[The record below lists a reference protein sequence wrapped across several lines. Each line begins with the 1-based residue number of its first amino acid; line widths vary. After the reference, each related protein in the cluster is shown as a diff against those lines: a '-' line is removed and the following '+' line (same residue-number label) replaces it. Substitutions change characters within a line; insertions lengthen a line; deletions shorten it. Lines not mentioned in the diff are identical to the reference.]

1 MRRARS
7 SRISGNALTTRRGSL
22 VVVFPTQIPNMVA
35 QISRSLSR
43 LSMIRNL
50 SLVLAAL
57 LALAATSLAQETP
70 TYIAKTAGT
79 AAIEIDILKYQL
91 KPLTVDQVKVEAD
104 AWQANLTQ
112 VNQDIS
118 DRLVLANKLDNE
130 PTAAERK
137 LQNGILQRLDVTL
150 RALKNR
156 GGDATAYEQYIA
168 ASTATGISFAFIKDW
183 IMSPDGGIQF
193 ALNVLK
199 FLLTLLAFKIIA
211 RIIASIVRKAVSRMK
226 GASDLLRDFVVNVAS
241 RVTFF
246 LGLIFALS
254 ALGID
259 VTPFVAALGAAG
271 FVLGFA
277 LQGTLSN
284 FASGLMILVYRPY
297 DIGEVITAAGTTGKV
312 DAMTLVS
319 TTLRLPDNQ
328 TVIIPNNSIWGGV
341 ITNISGQATRRVDMK
356 FGCGY
361 GDDLQKTQALLE
373 DIVSKHAKVHA
384 EPAPVIKVHELA
396 DSSVNFVVRPWA
408 NTADYWDV
416 FWDVTRAV
424 KDRFDAEGLNIPFP
438 QQEVHMHQIKD

>member
-1 MRRARS
+1 M
-7 SRISGNALTTRRGSL
+7 IKD
-22 VVVFPTQIPNMVA
+22 
-35 QISRSLSR
+35 LS
-43 LSMIRNL
+43 IA
-50 SLVLAAL
+50 LAAL
-57 LALAATSLAQETP
+57 LAFAGTCLAQDTP
-70 TYIAKTAGT
+70 AYQAKTAAT
-79 AAIEIDILKYQL
+79 ADVKIAVLEYQL
-91 KPLTVDQVKVEAD
+91 KPLTVDQIKVEAD
-104 AWQANLTQ
+104 AWQTNLAQ
-112 VNQDIS
+112 VNQEIS
-118 DRLVLANKLDNE
+118 NRLAALDAAGGE
-130 PTAAERK
+130 PTAGERK
-137 LQNGILQRLDVTL
+137 RQNDILQRLDVTL
-150 RALKNR
+150 RALKSR
-156 GGDATAYEQYIA
+156 GGDATVYEQYIA

-183 IMSPDGGIQF
+183 ILSPEGGIQF

-199 FLLTLLAFKIIA
+199 FLLTLMAFKIISGVV
-211 RIIASIVRKAVSRMK
+211 ASIVRKAISRMK
-226 GASDLLRDFVVNVAS
+226 GASDLLRDFVVNVAR

-259 VTPFVAALGAAG
+259 ITPFVAALGAAG

-341 ITNISGQATRRVDMK
+341 ITNISGQATRRVDMV

-361 GDDLQKTQALLE
+361 SDDLQKTQALLE
-373 DIVSKHAKVHA
+373 DIISKHAKVHA
-384 EPAPVIKVHELA
+384 KPAPVVKVHELA

-408 NTADYWDV
+408 NTGDYWDV
-416 FWDVTRAV
+416 YWDVTRAV